1 MTDGIEL
8 RHLRY
13 FVALAGERH
22 FGRAAESLGVSQPL
36 LSRQVRELERM
47 VGVPLLAR
55 TRPVVELSPPGRE
68 FFLHAQQTLRQA
80 EGAVRA
86 AHRAGG
92 ETNAV
97 VIAFEPCSV
106 FHGFDRLAA
115 KSVKHVPDLR
125 LDIREFPVP
134 EHANRLRS
142 GEVDIAFA
150 HRNEDAP
157 DIEFVSFGWE
167 PLNAV
172 VPASHRLAR
181 RRMVSPRDLAGEPFI
196 FWRRSIAP
204 ACHDYIER
212 LLASNGVE
220 ARPRHLASDHRNALE
235 LVASGLGWAIAPQ
248 CARRVGQ
255 ARVAFREIAGARIE
269 FGISHLKAGL
279 GGQVR
284 ELVRMWAEVG
294 RGPGNQGAKSKMA
307 AGWEGSSPRAMR
319 KRSGR
324 S

>member
-1 MTDGIEL
+1 MTDAIEL

-13 FVALAGERH
+13 FVSLAGELH
-22 FGRAAESLGVSQPL
+22 FGRAAEALGVSQPL
-36 LSRQVRELERM
+36 LSRQIRELERL
-47 VGVPLLAR
+47 VGIPLLAR
-55 TRPVVELSPPGRE
+55 TRPAVELAMAGKE
-68 FFLHAQQTLRQA
+68 FFAHAQQTLRQA

-92 ETNAV
+92 ETNTV

-106 FHGFDRLAA
+106 FHGFERLAA
-115 KSVKHVPDLR
+115 KSVRDVPDLG
-125 LDIREFPVP
+125 LDIREFPVA

-167 PLNAV
+167 SLNAV
-172 VPASHRLAR
+172 MPAGHRLAR
-181 RRMVSPRDLAGEPFI
+181 RRKVSPRDLVGEPFI
-196 FWRRSIAP
+196 FWRRAIAP

-269 FGISHLKAGL
+269 FGIWHLKADTGR
-279 GGQVR
+279 QVG
-284 ELVRMWAEVG
+284 ELVRMWGELG
-294 RGPGNQGAKSKMA
+294 R
-307 AGWEGSSPRAMR
+307 
-319 KRSGR
+319 
-324 S
+324 

>member
-13 FVALAGERH
+13 FVALAGELH
-22 FGRAAESLGVSQPL
+22 FGHAAESLGVSQPL

-47 VGVPLLAR
+47 VAIPLLVR
-55 TRPVVELSPPGRE
+55 TRPMVELSAAGRE

-92 ETNAV
+92 EAAPV

-115 KSVKHVPDLR
+115 KSVKNVPGLR
-125 LDIREFPVP
+125 LDIRELPVA

-157 DIEFVSFGWE
+157 DIEFVPFGWE
-167 PLNAV
+167 PLHAV
-172 VPASHRLAR
+172 IPAWHRLAR
-181 RRMVSPRDLAGEPFI
+181 RRKVSPRDLAGEPFI
-196 FWRRSIAP
+196 FWRRAIAP

-212 LLASNGVE
+212 LLSSNGVE
-220 ARPRHLASDHRNALE
+220 ARPQHLASDHRNALE
-235 LVASGLGWAIAPQ
+235 LVAAGLGWAIAPL

-255 ARVAFREIAGARIE
+255 ARIAFREIAGAKVE
-269 FGISHLKAGL
+269 FGISYLKADL
-279 GGQVR
+279 GWQVG
-284 ELVRMWAEVG
+284 ELVRMWGELE
-294 RGPGNQGAKSKMA
+294 R
-307 AGWEGSSPRAMR
+307 
-319 KRSGR
+319 
-324 S
+324 